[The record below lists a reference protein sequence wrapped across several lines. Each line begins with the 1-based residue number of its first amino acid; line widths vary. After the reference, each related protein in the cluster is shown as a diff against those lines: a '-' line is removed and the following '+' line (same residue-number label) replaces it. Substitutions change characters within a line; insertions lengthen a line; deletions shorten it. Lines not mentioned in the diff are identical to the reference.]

1 MDYMKLRIY
10 YLFKNLCF
18 GRINIQTFLFTVPE
32 LLLGGGAGAFRG
44 GVFFFGGGLFLT
56 GVC

>member
-1 MDYMKLRIY
+1 MDYMKLGIY

-18 GRINIQTFLFTVPE
+18 SRINIQTFLFTVPE
-32 LLLGGGAGAFRG
+32 LLLGEGAGAFRG
-44 GVFFFGGGLFLT
+44 EVFLFWGGLFLA